1 VFGCLDK
8 QVFPSLEMIGWY
20 TAAACPTTLH
30 VAMLSQF
37 SSYTQNP
44 LLLMLQPGIPL
55 QAQRGKAS
63 AAAQQQQQQQGQ
75 LPLSL
80 YEPTL
85 GIGTSRTMLVAVD
98 YKVETGEAE
107 RIAVDWSAKGGEGGG
122 SCEFIILGF
131 KIG

>member
-1 VFGCLDK
+1 
-8 QVFPSLEMIGWY
+8 
-20 TAAACPTTLH
+20 
-30 VAMLSQF
+30 
-37 SSYTQNP
+37 
-44 LLLMLQPGIPL
+44 MLQPGIPL
-55 QAQRGKAS
+55 QAQRSKAS
-63 AAAQQQQQQQGQ
+63 AAAQQQQQQQQGQ